1 MKITKMSIKNFKS
14 FKEETI
20 EFGDL
25 NILIG
30 SNAAGKSNTINI
42 LRFIDNIIDYGIE
55 NAISLSG
62 GMDYVLNTS
71 IGKTTPLAIS
81 FSFSCEDE
89 GWLRYVGPKHNKI
102 LLIGGFDYSF
112 QIRPHK
118 KGSGFTID
126 RDYLN
131 LIFYQVINQDDQNK
145 PIIDKNK
152 KCNYIYKLSGDHVV
166 SEIINNTDFNDSDE
180 FKDKEGTNFFIH
192 FLNEQNNRKE
202 LILHYVSLFL
212 PPVFY
217 SIDLIRI
224 YDFDPKMMKKSSTLT
239 SISHLEEDGSN
250 LANVLQGLLKSK
262 ADRSKLEYHLK
273 DCLPFIDSISTES
286 NFDKSVSYKIKES
299 YSQKQ
304 LYANFLSD
312 GTVSV
317 LAMIV
322 ALYFEKNAG
331 IIILEEP
338 ERNLHPRLMN
348 RFLEMACE
356 ESKNKQII
364 ITTHTPELIKH
375 ADLNSILLAQRCK
388 EGYTTITKPAD
399 NEMVRSFIKN
409 EVGIESLF
417 VQGLIGG

>member
-89 GWLRYVGPKHNKI
+89 GWLRYVGPKHNKS

-152 KCNYIYKLSGDHVV
+152 KCNFIYKLSGDHVV